1 MLPPVPATPV
11 AHAMQANQ
19 RQASTRQVE
28 QAAPVPDDT
37 TQVAAS
43 PVVAGARSSMELLD
57 LSGQMRLAQSLSVF
71 AETLGSLLKLPRRD
85 GEALADYSKRLAA
98 AINALSA
105 TERTRLQAQLNQI
118 MQGATLRLLAELLK
132 DPSGPAAARLAVQIE
147 IAQYQEQHQ
156 GRDLAARHVVSSYRQ
171 NNGNDFPSL
180 PANANARTATADA
193 PDNAGA
199 EIFGNK
205 SDITSALPDNADGS
219 LPGAAPKDGA
229 SQAKAAIDA
238 IAKAAMAAAEPAAAS
253 DISRSGQAA
262 SESSEDA
269 TSHLAPETAT
279 GTDGDATQANQP
291 AANNRFADVDKTLAI
306 ATEARHQQQRGEPAP
321 SPTPSDPKTL
331 APSRQEPKPAT
342 IYDAAALAR
351 LAHEESSR
359 PVTTSTATTTIARV
373 IVDGFQADWIA
384 DLLAGEAEAK
394 NANPHVPTQSKP
406 VLDPANEEPGTP
418 MNGASPT
425 ARQALTSAQSH
436 DDVQALVIGPLP
448 PPATAPATLASI
460 AAQPDSAFEKALLGM
475 TVLPREVPGHPLVPQ
490 NAKTE
495 FDDDQDHEIRRK
507 SPVGDDEQPS
517 QREHQGFHQ
526 PSGDREQQPDG
537 DEQAAEHLVSGD
549 EAEQFEEPDN
559 TQATAGP
566 KQVPR
571 RHLSDHPAPSAED
584 FYRRMA
590 ALE

>member
-19 RQASTRQVE
+19 RQASTQQVE
-28 QAAPVPDDT
+28 QAAPVLDDA

-171 NNGNDFPSL
+171 NNGNDL
-180 PANANARTATADA
+180 PANANANARTATADA
-193 PDNAGA
+193 PDNAGG
-199 EIFGNK
+199 EIVGNK
-205 SDITSALPDNADGS
+205 SNITSALPDNNDGR
-219 LPGAAPKDGA
+219 LPGAAPEDGI
-229 SQAKAAIDA
+229 SQAKPAIDTV
-238 IAKAAMAAAEPAAAS
+238 AKATMAAAEPE
-253 DISRSGQAA
+253 AA
-262 SESSEDA
+262 SEISISKRAESESLENSVSRL
-269 TSHLAPETAT
+269 TPETET
-279 GTDGDATQANQP
+279 GIDDDTAQANRP
-291 AANNRFADVDKTLAI
+291 SGDNRSTDEKTTLARTLETRGPT
-306 ATEARHQQQRGEPAP
+306 ARGEPAP
-321 SPTPSDPKTL
+321 SPMPSDSKTP

-351 LAHEESSR
+351 LAHEESSS
-359 PVTTSTATTTIARV
+359 PATTSTATTTIARA

-394 NANPHVPTQSKP
+394 NASPHVPTQSKP

-418 MNGASPT
+418 MNGASQT
-425 ARQALTSAQSH
+425 ARQTLTSAQSH
-436 DDVQALVIGPLP
+436 DDVQAPVIGPLP
-448 PPATAPATLASI
+448 PPAAAPATMASI

-490 NAKTE
+490 NVTTE
-495 FDDDQDHEIRRK
+495 FDDDQDHAIRRK

-526 PSGDREQQPDG
+526 PSGDHEQQPDG
-537 DEQAAEHLVSGD
+537 DDQAAENLMSSD
-549 EAEQFEEPDN
+549 ETEQFGEPDN
-559 TQATAGP
+559 TQATTGP
-566 KQVPR
+566 KQAPH
-571 RHLSDHPAPSAED
+571 RHLTDHPAPSAED